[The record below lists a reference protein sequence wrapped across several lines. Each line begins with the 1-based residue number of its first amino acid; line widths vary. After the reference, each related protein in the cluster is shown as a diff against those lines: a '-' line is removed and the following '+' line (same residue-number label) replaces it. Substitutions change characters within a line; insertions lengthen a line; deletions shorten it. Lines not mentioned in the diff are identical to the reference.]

1 MPKILITNKMRRLI
15 VFVFLTVMV
24 GFLQAQIISQQNT
37 FRQFD
42 QLNGK
47 QIVCPQLMVT
57 GTGLVWD
64 ISQREEVSD
73 EDYTVEYYGLVD
85 ESDTLIAAEEQDTRY
100 KYGMKGD
107 SVLIRGFEN
116 RTTLMDYDIPEAW
129 LKFPL
134 HHGDSIEGYFHGV
147 GRYCDRLGMRHYG
160 RYKTKAGGMGD
171 LVVAEGDTL
180 KNVICLH
187 TERLMSAEMMP
198 IELLDSLVAY
208 TQDNIDQHM
217 VADTML
223 IRMDI
228 CRWYAEGYRYPVL
241 ETRMRRDGGGE
252 QVLSEA
258 TYYFPPSAQTTIS
271 NDPDNEEVRAGSRA
285 ERIWGQ
291 TIGETADQKSDWTV
305 GESGIM
311 NEDPSEGLKNV
322 FNLYGVDGKRI
333 SKGQTTRNGVYL
345 HEQRQTDRQSTN
357 KTIIKK

>member
-1 MPKILITNKMRRLI
+1 MRRLL
-15 VFVFLTVMV
+15 FMLSMLLSVMSV
-24 GFLQAQIISQQNT
+24 LAQTIGWKNCY
-37 FRQFD
+37 REND
-42 QLNGK
+42 QLSGR
-47 QIVCPQLMVT
+47 QLVCPQFTMT
-57 GTGLVWD
+57 GSGLVWD
-64 ISQREEVSD
+64 ISQRVETSD
-73 EDYTVEYYGLVD
+73 EDYIVEYTAAGD
-85 ESDTLIAAEEQDTRY
+85 ENVVLTAVTEQDTRY
-100 KYGMKGD
+100 LYQMKGD
-107 SVLIRGFEN
+107 SLLNCGFEN
-116 RTTLMDYDIPEAW
+116 HTTLMSYDLPEAY
-129 LKFPL
+129 LHFPMQY
-134 HHGDSIEGYFHGV
+134 GDSIEGYFHGV

-208 TQDNIDQHM
+208 TQDSIDQHM
-217 VADTML
+217 FADTTL

-345 HEQRQTDRQSTN
+345 HEQRQADRQSTN